1 MLIYNNKSVKKS
13 GLIYLNWGEERIKRR
28 SGNTKGKGERKRG
41 ESGKR
46 KWGREGGRRRGWEW
60 EKEMRKG
67 RGKTKGRGVGKGNE
81 EGKGEEEGEG

>member
-41 ESGKR
+41 G
-46 KWGREGGRRRGWEW
+46 EW

-67 RGKTKGRGVGKGNE
+67 RGKKKGRGKEMDWRGVIKKEEVGRRW
-81 EGKGEEEGEG
+81 GEGYF

>member
-28 SGNTKGKGERKRG
+28 SGNTKGEGERKRG
-41 ESGKR
+41 G
-46 KWGREGGRRRGWEW
+46 EW

-67 RGKTKGRGVGKGNE
+67 RGKREREIET
-81 EGKGEEEGEG
+81 

>member
-1 MLIYNNKSVKKS
+1 MEGEEGREGLNEVLIYNNKSVKKS

-67 RGKTKGRGVGKGNE
+67 RGKKKGRVK
-81 EGKGEEEGEG
+81 